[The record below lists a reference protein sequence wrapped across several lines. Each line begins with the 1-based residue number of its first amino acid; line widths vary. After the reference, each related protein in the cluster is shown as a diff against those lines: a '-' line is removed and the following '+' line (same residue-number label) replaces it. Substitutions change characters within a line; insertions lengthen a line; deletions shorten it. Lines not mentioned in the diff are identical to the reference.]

1 VNVLG
6 RWGTRRLSTGSPA
19 MNMIFDYLCDQTD
32 SLLQGRFSSLVPKI
46 KWIWVSFP
54 KKFLYNLVTNVL
66 ANMITNS
73 FFN

>member
-1 VNVLG
+1 
-6 RWGTRRLSTGSPA
+6 